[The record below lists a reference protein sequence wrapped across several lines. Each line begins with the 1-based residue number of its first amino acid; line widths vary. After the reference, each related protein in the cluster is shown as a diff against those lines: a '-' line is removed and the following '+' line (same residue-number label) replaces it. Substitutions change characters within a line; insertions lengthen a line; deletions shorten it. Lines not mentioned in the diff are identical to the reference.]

1 MANFLRGVREWA
13 TPTLKESAFLERG
26 VLTPEEFVAAGDQLV
41 FRCPTWAW
49 ESGDPSRL
57 KSHLPKDKQFLVTRR
72 VPCRNRV
79 ASLTEAA
86 MHETEEGD
94 EWMATHLPSSSN
106 PEAAAAA
113 AAAAEEYDDIEDLSA
128 AAAAAPP
135 LDGSGLAAEVG
146 QLSLDAGGQ
155 TASATG
161 SATGAD
167 EFQDIDDLEE
177 EGVAAADAATV
188 AAGGQGSGGG
198 AGVLLKTRTY
208 DITITYDKYYQTPR
222 FWLFGYSEE
231 GQPLS
236 NQQVFEDIMP
246 DYVKRT
252 VTIDPHPHLGIP
264 HASVHPCKHANVM
277 KQIVDSMCEGGA
289 EPRTDQYLFIFLKF
303 INSVVPTI
311 EYDFTMEVSLPT
323 SQQAAE

>member
-1 MANFLRGVREWA
+1 MDGSVDVGY
-13 TPTLKESAFLERG
+13 TPYPTQHHPSMLTCLPQTSG

-79 ASLTEAA
+79 AALNDAA
-86 MHETEEGD
+86 VHETEEGD
-94 EWMATHLPSSSN
+94 EWMSTHMPSTSS
-106 PEAAAAA
+106 PAAAE
-113 AAAAEEYDDIEDLSA
+113 AEEYDDVEDLGA
-128 AAAAAPP
+128 AAASSPTAT
-135 LDGSGLAAEVG
+135 GLAAEVG
-146 QLSLDAGGQ
+146 QLSLGED
-155 TASATG
+155 
-161 SATGAD
+161 GAAADHEDFD
-167 EFQDIDDLEE
+167 ELEE
-177 EGVAAADAATV
+177 EGVEGADAATV
-188 AAGGQGSGGG
+188 PAAGAGGG
-198 AGVLLKTRTY
+198 GVVVRTRTY

-222 FWLFGYSEE
+222 FWLFGYGED
-231 GQPLS
+231 GQPLT
-236 NQQVFEDIMP
+236 NEEVFEDIMP

-323 SQQAAE
+323 SKKAEE